1 MSYQYKAG
9 IGDVGSYQVAGR
21 PYLTGSTSLAPGAED
36 QIVFP
41 TVSKA
46 VTIINTD
53 PDATN
58 TDALRIHYNSTSSA
72 GNVISGLH
80 FVTLGFAR
88 DSFTFTLK
96 CKEIFISAPDTNVDN
111 AGYQLIAE
119 LTGINDTE
127 MPLLTGSG
135 LTD

>member
-21 PYLTGSTSLAPGAED
+21 PYLTGSTSLAPGVED

-41 TVSKA
+41 TVAKA
-46 VTIINTD
+46 VTIINAD
-53 PDATN
+53 PDTMN
-58 TDALRIHYNSTSSA
+58 NDAIRIHYNSTSSA

-96 CKEIFISAPDTNVDN
+96 CKEIFISAPATNVDPT
-111 AGYQLIAE
+111 GYQLIAE
-119 LTGINDTE
+119 LTGIDDSQ
-127 MPLLTGSG
+127 MPPLTGSG